1 MGPVSGRRVI
11 CRGGD
16 AGVSQSAFLAG
27 LVAIILAIVTSIV
40 ALSPILGGSLIDY
53 ILCQLT
59 SGQNSTNPTG
69 NTVSQGGAGAQGPQG
84 TMNHTG
90 QDGANDMASGGRCGK
105 PPPNPAA
112 LPPGLGIPQDPAALP
127 FPQEQCRPGPMMPFA
142 PMPLPPVCTMPPGAT
157 TIPVQLGGIDP
168 HIVQGLVDDV
178 NGSGSLGD
186 YLGQIQ
192 DQYHL
197 PGIPGFPTDI
207 GGHVE
212 LTDHG
217 IDIVIPND
225 EAHTDLV
232 WWVNAAISGAIGIA
246 AGFLAAGL
254 CFASLAPAGAPG
266 LAASV
271 ACVAIRGYVTGFVG
285 SMIYQLIDGKSLADP
300 AVWGRSL
307 AAGLIGAI
315 GSGLWEGGLNNF
327 FKNQSGPIFR
337 QVVDSVVNGLQRFS
351 GWLGNGYNAV
361 LEGAR
366 NFGQAIADGLPQ
378 WIIDAARSAGFPT

>member
-1 MGPVSGRRVI
+1 MGPISGRRVI
-11 CRGGD
+11 CRGDD

-59 SGQNSTNPTG
+59 SGQNSSA
-69 NTVSQGGAGAQGPQG
+69 VSQGGAGAQGPQG
-84 TMNHTG
+84 TNSTAQG
-90 QDGANDMASGGRCGK
+90 TGGRCGK
-105 PPPNPAA
+105 PPPDPAA
-112 LPPGLGIPQDPAALP
+112 LPPGLGIPHDPDALP
-127 FPQEQCRPGPMMPFA
+127 LPQEECHVLPISPHGPIF
-142 PMPLPPVCTMPPGAT
+142 LPPICRMPPGST
-157 TIPVQLGGIDP
+157 TIPVQLGGVNPDIL
-168 HIVQGLVDDV
+168 QGLVDDV
-178 NGSGSLGD
+178 NGSGSLGN
-186 YLGQIQ
+186 YLEQIQ

-197 PGIPGFPTDI
+197 PGVPGFPTDI

-232 WWVNAAISGAIGIA
+232 WWLNAAISGTIGIA
-246 AGFLAAGL
+246 AGFLASGL

-285 SMIYQLIDGKSLADP
+285 SMLYQLIDGKSLADP
-300 AVWGRSL
+300 EVWGRSL

-327 FKNQSGPIFR
+327 FKNRSGPIFR
-337 QVVDSVVNGLQRFS
+337 QVVDSIVNGLQRFS
-351 GWLGNGYNAV
+351 GWLGSKYDAV

-378 WIIDAARSAGFPT
+378 WITDAARRAGFPT